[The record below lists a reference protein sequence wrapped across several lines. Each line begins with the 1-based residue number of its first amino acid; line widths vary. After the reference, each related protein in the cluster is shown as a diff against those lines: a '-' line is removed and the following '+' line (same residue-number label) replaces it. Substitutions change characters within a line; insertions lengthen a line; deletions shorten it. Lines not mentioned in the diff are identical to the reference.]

1 MVELNVDGIDRGD
14 KYRRGGGRR
23 WPLLPPDFDL
33 WLTFDF
39 DDDGGKNGGEQVAR

>member
-14 KYRRGGGRR
+14 KYRRGGS
-23 WPLLPPDFDL
+23 PLLPPDFDL

-39 DDDGGKNGGEQVAR
+39 DDDGGKKNGGEQVAR